1 MKNDGADEMHK
12 NGLALYTSEEQLAD
26 PEKYEYL
33 CKCGRLHKKPVVR
46 TREEVVTALE
56 FLRRA
61 LKTK

>member
-1 MKNDGADEMHK
+1 MHK
-12 NGLALYTSEEQLAD
+12 NGLALYTSEERLVD
-26 PEKYEYL
+26 SEKYEYL